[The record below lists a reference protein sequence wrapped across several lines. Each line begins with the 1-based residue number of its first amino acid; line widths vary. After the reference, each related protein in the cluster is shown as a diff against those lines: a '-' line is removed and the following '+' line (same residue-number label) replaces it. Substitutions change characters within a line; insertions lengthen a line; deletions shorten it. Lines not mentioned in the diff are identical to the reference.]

1 MILTDK
7 VFNCTGKV
15 YGWKWRQ
22 DDIGNSTAFKL
33 QVWRRMTSQFHLI
46 GSTLIH
52 PTEPVISS
60 QGYEDRITYLSDSNE
75 ILIQPGDFLGIDSMD
90 RFSNI
95 AVLANEVTS
104 EDLDSSK
111 AYAYK
116 RPIGSVLDISN
127 SKRYFDYA
135 AGNFAALFT
144 EGK

>member
-22 DDIGNSTAFKL
+22 DGIANSTVFKL
-33 QVWRRMTSQFHLI
+33 QVWRRMTNQFHLI
-46 GSTLIH
+46 GSTLIY
-52 PTEPVISS
+52 PTELVINS
-60 QGYEDRITYLSDSNE
+60 QGYEDRVTYLSETYE
-75 ILIQPGDFLGIDSMD
+75 ILTQPGDFLGIDSMD

-116 RPIGSVLDISN
+116 RPIGSVLEVSN

-135 AGNFAALFT
+135 AANFAALFT